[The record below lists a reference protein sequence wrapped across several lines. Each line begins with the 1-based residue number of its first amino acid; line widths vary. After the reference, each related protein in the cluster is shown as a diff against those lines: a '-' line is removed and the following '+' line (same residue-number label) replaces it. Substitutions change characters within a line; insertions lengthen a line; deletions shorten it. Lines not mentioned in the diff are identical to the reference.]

1 MRTTIDSS
9 GRLVVPKELR
19 DRIGLTPGDVEITVS
34 GSALVLQPVPTD
46 ELIESDSLLV
56 LRGGGPHLSIDDI
69 RELRLG
75 DQR

>member
-34 GSALVLQPVPTD
+34 GSALVLEPVPTD
-46 ELIESDSLLV
+46 ELIESDGLLV
-56 LRGGGPHLSIDDI
+56 LPGGGLDLSIDDI

>member
-34 GSALVLQPVPTD
+34 GSALVLEPVPTD
-46 ELIESDSLLV
+46 ELVESDGLLV
-56 LRGGGPHLSIDDI
+56 LPGGGPDLSIDDI

>member
-56 LRGGGPHLSIDDI
+56 LCGGGPDLSIDDI

>member
-56 LRGGGPHLSIDDI
+56 LRGGGPDLSIDDI